1 MQPLAWYW
9 RRLRTMGPREV
20 AWRARTALQ
29 DGADWVRVNA
39 SPSRD
44 RAPAAPLEAPAFE
57 IGDVSPGEWLH
68 APPGSPEAAWRDR
81 LIARAEPLVAH
92 RLAVLGLEPTFL
104 GEPIDWNRDH
114 ESGRRAP
121 LQFSPFLDYR
131 DYERV
136 GDAKLVWEPNRH
148 QHLVTLA
155 RAYRATGDPRYAR
168 SVAAQLDSWLDQ
180 CPFGRGMNWRSPLEL
195 AIRLINWAWTLGLV
209 RGSGAVAAELEARLR
224 RSLAQHV
231 AQIARRY
238 STGSSANNHRI
249 GEAAG
254 VFVATSVW
262 PGLEKAGR
270 RREESLRILGEE
282 ILAQTHEDGGTREQ
296 AVGYHQFVLQF
307 FLVVLAVARRTG
319 QPLPDGYEPRLQSM
333 LEFLGA
339 LGEGGERL
347 PMIGDADD
355 GIVLDLG
362 DERDPA
368 GWLAAGAVLFGR
380 PDFKQWSGG
389 YRETA
394 RWLLGREGGRSY
406 DAIPTSAG
414 ARALT
419 SRALPASGYYLLQGG
434 EAGTHR
440 AVSVVF
446 DCGELG
452 FSPLAAHGHA
462 DALSLTL
469 RVGGRDVMV
478 DPGTFD
484 YFRSRAWRDY
494 FRSTRAHN
502 TVSVDGQDQSVM
514 EGPFLW
520 GPRARARCLAWEPR
534 PSGGRIVA
542 EHDGYTRLPDP
553 VRHRRTLELDASA
566 GTLLIVDEIEGA
578 GEHEIALHFHFA
590 EDCRLQ
596 PEAPSRVRVAFAGGT
611 LRLELDPRLALA
623 IAEAG
628 EDPIAGWVS
637 RGYHRKA
644 PAPELVAR
652 ARGRGPSSLIT
663 RIRISVAG
671 EPHVRGA

>member
-1 MQPLAWYW
+1 MQTLAWYW
-9 RRLRTMGPREV
+9 RRLRAMGPREV
-20 AWRARTALQ
+20 AWRARSVVH

-39 SPSRD
+39 SRN

-57 IGDVSPGEWLH
+57 ISDVSPGEWLP
-68 APPGSPEAAWRDR
+68 AAPGSPEAAWRDR
-81 LIARAEPLVAH
+81 VIERADPLVAH
-92 RLAVLGLEPTFL
+92 RLAFLGLEATFL

-121 LQFSPFLDYR
+121 LRFSPFLDYR

-148 QHLVTLA
+148 QHLVTLG

-168 SVAAQLDSWLDQ
+168 AVAAQLDSWLDQ

-195 AIRLINWAWTLGLV
+195 AIRLINWVWALGLV
-209 RGSGAVAAELEARLR
+209 RGSGAVTAEPEGRLR
-224 RSLAQHV
+224 RSVEQHV

-238 STGSSANNHRI
+238 SAGSSANNHRI

-262 PGLEKAGR
+262 PGLEKASR
-270 RREESLRILGEE
+270 RRAESLRILGEE
-282 ILAQTHEDGGTREQ
+282 ILAQTYEDGGTREQ

-319 QPLPDGYEPRLQSM
+319 QPLPNGYEPRLQSM

-339 LGEGGERL
+339 LGEGGEHL
-347 PMIGDADD
+347 PMVGDADD

-368 GWLAAGAVLFGR
+368 GWLAAGAVLFAR
-380 PDFKQWSGG
+380 RDFKWWSGG

-394 RWLLGREGGRSY
+394 RWLLGREGRRTFE
-406 DAIPTSAG
+406 AIPAPAG

-419 SRALPASGYYLLQGG
+419 SRAFPASGYYLLQGG
-434 EAGTHR
+434 EAGTHG

-452 FSPLAAHGHA
+452 FGPIAAHGHA

-469 RVGGRDVMV
+469 RVGGHDVMV

-502 TVSVDGQDQSVM
+502 TVSVDGQDQSLM

-520 GPRARARCLAWEPR
+520 GRRAQARCLSWEPR
-534 PSGGRIVA
+534 RSGGRIVA

-553 VRHRRTLELDASA
+553 VRHRRTLELDAQA
-566 GTLLIVDEIEGA
+566 GTLLIVDEIEAA

-590 EDCRLQ
+590 EDCRLE
-596 PEAPSRVRVAFAGGT
+596 PEAPSRVRVAFGGGA
-611 LRLELDPRLALA
+611 LLLELDPRLALA
-623 IAEAG
+623 IAESG

-644 PAPELVAR
+644 PAPELTAR
-652 ARGRGPSSLIT
+652 ARGRGPSSRIT
-663 RIRISVAG
+663 RIRISVAP
-671 EPHVRGA
+671 ELRARGA